1 MKKKYIICL
10 ITFLIITFLS
20 LNISFAFDFVEIK
33 YGPRGDGNIV
43 CFKIPKDAVTDESGS
58 RKTIEAILKDNKYN
72 DAVNGYFNGIFIC
85 NAFLYR
91 PYIHA
96 IRIAFDN
103 MPDPNE
109 IQRIKETIK
118 NTKNNKEDI
127 KNAGIKESELG
138 KDIGNEQY
146 LHCMMQLAS
155 ISTNPE
161 DLDWYISLNDTI
173 LKKYRIDNKY
183 YILTKGTYNNA
194 PFYRYFL
201 FYNYYP
207 GVGKNQLIVDIDLTD
222 LKYEALAKQIL
233 DSFRPYK

>member
-1 MKKKYIICL
+1 
-10 ITFLIITFLS
+10 
-20 LNISFAFDFVEIK
+20 
-33 YGPRGDGNIV
+33 
-43 CFKIPKDAVTDESGS
+43 
-58 RKTIEAILKDNKYN
+58 
-72 DAVNGYFNGIFIC
+72 
-85 NAFLYR
+85 
-91 PYIHA
+91 
-96 IRIAFDN
+96 
-103 MPDPNE
+103 
-109 IQRIKETIK
+109 
-118 NTKNNKEDI
+118 
-127 KNAGIKESELG
+127 
-138 KDIGNEQY
+138 
-146 LHCMMQLAS
+146 MMQLAS

>member
-58 RKTIEAILKDNKYN
+58 RKTIEDILKDNKYN

-118 NTKNNKEDI
+118 NTKNNKEGI
-127 KNAGIKESELG
+127 TNAVNKEAQLG

-146 LHCMMQLAS
+146 FNFFICLATDTDRS
-155 ISTNPE
+155 GF
-161 DLDWYISLNDTI
+161 LDSEINLNDTI

-207 GVGKNQLIVDIDLTD
+207 GVGKNQLIVDIDFMD
-222 LKYEALAKQIL
+222 LKYEALAKQII